1 MTDPVLKALQEI
13 VPVTR
18 GQVEMR
24 GEGEGGGRMLR
35 WIESGTGTPT
45 VVLIA
50 GRNDTALSWGPV
62 LAALAGRVRAVAYD
76 RAGLG
81 DSDPDLKT
89 PSTERTV
96 ADLSR
101 LVNVVSTGPCL
112 VAGHSYGGLLG
123 LLLAASRPDQLAGL
137 VLVDPVVP
145 GLLDWM
151 PRPVRRAY
159 GAAARA
165 RPIAL
170 YAAGRLQS
178 ATRRRAESVARVFSD
193 DPRIQALVTDAYLA
207 SADWP
212 HVLAGYREGRG
223 IAASEPA
230 IRRSLPAPA
239 APDLSAPAAP
249 DLPAPAAPDLAA
261 PAVPDLAAPAA
272 PDLPAP
278 AAPDLAAPDLLAVGG
293 GAQAAPLIAG
303 LPMVVLSATE
313 GRPAWLRRRWTALQA
328 GLAAER
334 GARHVV
340 ATGSGHAVPLDRPAL
355 VAEAILGCARTVR
368 PR

>member
-1 MTDPVLKALQEI
+1 MTDPVLEALREI

-24 GEGEGGGRMLR
+24 GEGEVRKLYAGRMLR
-35 WIESGTGTPT
+35 WVESGTGTPT
-45 VVLIA
+45 VILIA

-81 DSDPDLKT
+81 DSDPDLET

-112 VAGHSYGGLLG
+112 VAGHSYGGLLA

-165 RPIAL
+165 RPVAL
-170 YAAGRLQS
+170 YAVGRLQP
-178 ATRRRAESVARVFSD
+178 ATRRRAESAARAFSD
-193 DPRIQALVTDAYLA
+193 DPRVQALVTDAYLA
-207 SADWP
+207 SADWA
-212 HVLAGYREGRG
+212 HVRAGYREGQG

-230 IRRSLPAPA
+230 IRRSLPAPPGSDVP
-239 APDLSAPAAP
+239 APASDVPAPASDVPAPASDVPAPVASDLPASAAP
-249 DLPAPAAPDLAA
+249 DLPAPDS
-261 PAVPDLAAPAA
+261 
-272 PDLPAP
+272 
-278 AAPDLAAPDLLAVGG
+278 
-293 GAQAAPLIAG
+293 GAQAASPVPV

-334 GARHVV
+334 GARHLV

-355 VAEAILGCARTVR
+355 VAEAILGCARTAPAR
-368 PR
+368 

>member
-1 MTDPVLKALQEI
+1 MTDPVIRALREI
-13 VPVTR
+13 APAAR
-18 GQVEMR
+18 G
-24 GEGEGGGRMLR
+24 GLNLGGRMLR
-35 WIESGTGTPT
+35 WIESGTGSPT

-81 DSDPDLKT
+81 DSDPDLKI

-101 LVNVVSTGPCL
+101 LINVVSAGPCL
-112 VAGHSYGGLLG
+112 VAGHSYGGLLA
-123 LLLAASRPDQLAGL
+123 LQLAASRPDQLAGL
-137 VLVDPVVP
+137 VLVDPALP

-151 PRPVRRAY
+151 PRPLRHAY

-165 RPIAL
+165 RPVAV
-170 YAAGRLQS
+170 YMTGRLRS
-178 ATRRRAESVARVFSD
+178 TTHRRAESVARAFSD

-212 HVLAGYREGRG
+212 HVWAGYREGRG

-230 IRRSLPAPA
+230 IRRSLPPPAAPGLSAPAAPDLSAPA

-249 DLPAPAAPDLAA
+249 DLPAPAAPD
-261 PAVPDLAAPAA
+261 
-272 PDLPAP
+272 
-278 AAPDLAAPDLLAVGG
+278 
-293 GAQAAPLIAG
+293 

-328 GLAAER
+328 ELAAEY

-340 ATGSGHAVPLDRPAL
+340 AVGSGHAVPLDRPAL
-355 VAEAILGCARTVR
+355 VAEAILACARSAQ

>member
-1 MTDPVLKALQEI
+1 MTDPVLQALRGI

-18 GQVEMR
+18 GQVNL
-24 GEGEGGGRMLR
+24 GGRMLR
-35 WIESGTGTPT
+35 WVESGTGTPT

-101 LVNVVSTGPCL
+101 LVNVVSAGRCL
-112 VAGHSYGGLLG
+112 VAGHSYGGLLA

-145 GLLDWM
+145 GLPDWM

-165 RPIAL
+165 RPVAL
-170 YAAGRLQS
+170 YATGRLRP
-178 ATRRRAESVARVFSD
+178 AARRRAESVARTFSD
-193 DPRIQALVTDAYLA
+193 DPGVRALVIDAYLA

-223 IAASEPA
+223 IAASGPA
-230 IRRSLPAPA
+230 IGRSLPTPATRNPLAPA
-239 APDLSAPAAP
+239 APDPTVPAAG
-249 DLPAPAAPDLAA
+249 DLF
-261 PAVPDLAAPAA
+261 
-272 PDLPAP
+272 
-278 AAPDLAAPDLLAVGG
+278 
-293 GAQAAPLIAG
+293 APLAPG
-303 LPMVVLSATE
+303 LPTVVLSATE
-313 GRPAWLRRRWTALQA
+313 GRPAWLRRRWTGLQA

-340 ATGSGHAVPLDRPAL
+340 AAGSGHAVLLDRPAL
-355 VAEAILGCARTVR
+355 VAEAILGCARNDR
-368 PR
+368 AR